1 MSALRE
7 VSLLPKAINQTLVG
21 QLRDLLAMA
30 ESGELQ
36 SIAYVGEKVDGDI
49 VRGYSGLRPFT
60 TIGVLEV
67 LKAAIIQ
74 DFDLVEL

>member
-1 MSALRE
+1 MAVLRE
-7 VSLLPKAINQTLVG
+7 VSLLPKAINQTLVE

-74 DFDLVEL
+74 DFDLVEF

>member
-30 ESGELQ
+30 ESRELQ

>member
-21 QLRDLLAMA
+21 QLQTLLALA

-49 VRGYSGLRPFT
+49 VRGYSGVRPFL
-60 TIGVLEV
+60 TIGTLEV